1 MMKRIVKM
9 KFRKE
14 SVETFL
20 NLFES
25 VKFKISGLEDC
36 HSLELVQ
43 AFDEQTFFTISI
55 WENEEALNTY
65 RNSEMFK
72 ETWTVVK
79 TLLEIKAEAWSTN
92 SLFKV

>member
-9 KFRKE
+9 KFRE
-14 SVETFL
+14 DGVETFIA
-20 NLFES
+20 LFEK
-25 VKFKISGLEDC
+25 VKFRISGLNDC

-43 AFDEQTFFTISI
+43 AFDGQTFFTISI
-55 WENEEALNTY
+55 WENEAALNEY

-79 TLLEIKAEAWSTN
+79 TLLETKAEAWSTQ
-92 SLFKV
+92 SLFKI

>member
-1 MMKRIVKM
+1 MKRIVKM

-55 WENEEALNTY
+55 WENEEALNAY

-79 TLLEIKAEAWSTN
+79 TLLEIKAEAWSTD

>member
-55 WENEEALNTY
+55 WENEEALNAY

>member
-55 WENEEALNTY
+55 WENEEALNAY

-79 TLLEIKAEAWSTN
+79 TLLEIKAEAWSTD